1 MMKKIVA
8 MLLTLSLVFSSA
20 AFASA
25 AENTAAGDIHTEQ
38 NAAQTAD
45 QNGTENIGST
55 ESTGGTSASD
65 TDAAGNANT
74 GADAN
79 TDTDGK
85 DAADD
90 TETDS
95 AGKDADGNAAAD
107 TDSDADA
114 AGDTK
119 DTDTKTTVKT
129 KTVSKYQK
137 GLAAYIRSRNPKIG
151 KKWSITLAGYFIK
164 SGKKNN
170 IDPKVLMAL
179 AQRESNFRSK
189 ATSRYGY
196 KGIMQCSASF
206 AKAHGYK
213 TSDLYQADI
222 SIEIAAKYLRR
233 MKNKHETY
241 SKAIACFVCGSGA
254 VARGVHSREPGRSV
268 MKTRSKIQDY
278 LEEHHYV

>member
-1 MMKKIVA
+1 MMKKIVT
-8 MLLTLSLVFSSA
+8 MLLTLSLVFGSA

-25 AENTAAGDIHTEQ
+25 AETTAAGDIHTEQ
-38 NAAQTAD
+38 NAAQIAD
-45 QNGTENIGST
+45 RNGTENTGST
-55 ESTGGTSASD
+55 ESTVGTSDSD
-65 TDAAGNANT
+65 TDAAA
-74 GADAN
+74 
-79 TDTDGK
+79 
-85 DAADD
+85 
-90 TETDS
+90 DS
-95 AGKDADGNAAAD
+95 AGKDADDAAAAD
-107 TDSDADA
+107 ADGKGTDADT
-114 AGDTK
+114 AGDAK
-119 DTDTKTTVKT
+119 DTDTKTTVKK

-164 SGKKNN
+164 SGKKHN

-179 AQRESNFRSK
+179 AQRESNFRAK

-196 KGIMQCSASF
+196 KGIMQCSAGF

>member
-1 MMKKIVA
+1 MMKKIVT

-20 AFASA
+20 AFANA

-45 QNGTENIGST
+45 QNGTENTGNP
-55 ESTGGTSASD
+55 ESPDGTPA
-65 TDAAGNANT
+65 
-74 GADAN
+74 
-79 TDTDGK
+79 
-85 DAADD
+85 
-90 TETDS
+90 
-95 AGKDADGNAAAD
+95 
-107 TDSDADA
+107 SDADA
-114 AGDTK
+114 AGNAKDENTDANADADAAGNAKDENADGAAADTDDKADTADDAK
-119 DTDTKTTVKT
+119 DTDTKATVKT

-179 AQRESNFRSK
+179 AQRESNFRAK

-222 SIEIAAKYLRR
+222 SIEIAAKYLRK

>member
-1 MMKKIVA
+1 MMKKIVT

-38 NAAQTAD
+38 NAAQIAD
-45 QNGTENIGST
+45 RNGTENTGST

-65 TDAAGNANT
+65 TDAAA
-74 GADAN
+74 
-79 TDTDGK
+79 
-85 DAADD
+85 
-90 TETDS
+90 DS
-95 AGKDADGNAAAD
+95 AGKDADDAAAAD
-107 TDSDADA
+107 TDGEGTDGDTAADTDRDADT
-114 AGDTK
+114 AGDAK
-119 DTDTKTTVKT
+119 DTDTKTTVKK

-151 KKWSITLAGYFIK
+151 KKWSITLAGYFIQ